1 MLGFPP
7 SALPQAGDGAFRGDF
22 RAFSCDPAQ
31 AVALSKVVLYK
42 AVFSK
47 EAPRGGRIQH
57 FSAGNT
63 LVQGY
68 LTPKNKVLGFT
79 DVPSPSFGWK
89 VTAKQIPS
97 RRP

>member
-57 FSAGNT
+57 FSAGNM
-63 LVQGY
+63 LVEGH
-68 LTPKNKVLGFT
+68 LTQRNKVLACTG
-79 DVPSPSFGWK
+79 VPAPSAGWK
-89 VTAKQIPS
+89 VTAKQ
-97 RRP
+97 RPPCRS